1 MTLSGRPGEWSS
13 SSSEHSYADST
24 TEEPEHAE
32 PRSEVESYL
41 NASFSLPPEVAGAML
56 QFPVDLYLLMRKKGP
71 ASNVLLSPWYL
82 ACMMVT
88 AYHGSSG
95 ATRLQIARALHTDD
109 DGSIVGR
116 LDDHASRLLGH
127 GYRRPH
133 HTHSGVNVTSYFALY
148 HDVRVKRSPDF
159 EEPLSN
165 MDNRLH
171 IRDFVD
177 NPEQCR
183 LAMDGFFRA
192 MAGFVFDQDVFAGDN
207 FDSGTH
213 LVLAS
218 VICFS
223 SRWFIPGNAP
233 RSTGHF
239 RSESV
244 QGGSDDKVPTM
255 CLTGSFRFA
264 EFADGDGFDV
274 SVVDIPYQDPRR
286 SIAIFLPAKSSSL
299 EAVEKAL
306 TAAKILTCLSRLE
319 RHRLVEVTLPRLDVK
334 CLTDLKRTLPLLGV
348 VEAFGNSAD
357 FSNIAPVVGLKLSA
371 ARHLAVFHAGHK
383 GPNTVHAQVTAKEV
397 ARSANSGSLAKFTVD
412 RPFLFVVLV
421 RDPDTVLLLGSVTRV
436 V

>member
-1 MTLSGRPGEWSS
+1 M
-13 SSSEHSYADST
+13 A
-24 TEEPEHAE
+24 
-32 PRSEVESYL
+32 
-41 NASFSLPPEVAGAML
+41 PEVAGAML

-95 ATRLQIARALHTDD
+95 ATRWEIARALHTDD
-109 DGSIVGR
+109 DGSIVAR
-116 LDDHASRLLGH
+116 LDDHASRLH
-127 GYRRPH
+127 SRNYRRPR
-133 HTHSGVNVTSYFALY
+133 HTQSGTSEHNSNHTGLGREAGKSRVNVTSYFALY
-148 HDVRVKRSPDF
+148 HDARVNLSPDF
-159 EEPLSN
+159 KEPLSN
-165 MDNRLH
+165 MGNRLH
-171 IRDFVD
+171 IRDFVK
-177 NPEQCR
+177 NPQQCH
-183 LAMDGFFRA
+183 LALDGFFRA
-192 MAGFVFDQDVFAGDN
+192 MAGFVFEKDVFAGDT
-207 FDSGTH
+207 FDSDT
-213 LVLAS
+213 LMVLAS

-244 QGGSDDKVPTM
+244 LGGSDDEVPTM

-274 SVVDIPYQDPRR
+274 SVVEIPYQDPRR

-299 EAVEKAL
+299 VAVEKAL
-306 TAAKILTCLSRLE
+306 TAAKILTCLSRLG
-319 RHRLVEVTLPRLDVK
+319 RHGMVEVTLPRLDVK

-357 FSNIAPVVGLKLSA
+357 FSNMAPVVGLKLSA
-371 ARHLAVFHAGHK
+371 ARHLAVFHAGHR
-383 GPNTVHAQVTAKEV
+383 GPNTVDAQVTAKEV
-397 ARSANSGSLAKFTVD
+397 GRNTTSGSVAKLTVD

-421 RDPDTVLLLGSVTRV
+421 RDPDTVLLLGSVTHV